1 MPLPPT
7 VPRRNISM
15 ELMDGLDSMVF
26 VDPIFDSV
34 YNMKRGGR
42 RASRIRARKQKKKK
56 ERESGDSERWRCK
69 RPRRWFLQILSSSSG
84 FSPFSLFHLFVFD
97 FLFYY
102 SINLI
107 GFWNNSKTYCPFCVS
122 VKKLLSELGA
132 TFKVVEL
139 DTESKFFI
147 FPFLYSFHHP
157 LSISLSPLLFYC
169 LRSFNFSTGNEL
181 VRMTCGKL
189 LCIQTC
195 PN

>member
-1 MPLPPT
+1 MALQKAQ
-7 VPRRNISM
+7 
-15 ELMDGLDSMVF
+15 EMVSSNPVVVF
-26 VDPIFDSV
+26 RFFSFLSV
-34 YNMKRGGR
+34 
-42 RASRIRARKQKKKK
+42 SFI
-56 ERESGDSERWRCK
+56 CI
-69 RPRRWFLQILSSSSG
+69 WFFI
-84 FSPFSLFHLFVFD
+84 
-97 FLFYY
+97 FYY

-195 PN
+195 PNWVPFCFMKYALPNRDSAHV